1 MQMIAHNP
9 SRGIYPAT
17 SDYAHAMEV
26 AAPQR
31 LLFVSGTMGL
41 DKTGKPGTTLD
52 EQLALIWSNLRAI
65 LASAG
70 MSVDNIVRL
79 TSYLRDA
86 SFVEANQNA
95 RLAAL
100 GGRAIP
106 TTAIV
111 AQTLREDWL
120 VEIEVIAAA

>member
-1 MQMIAHNP
+1 MQVIAHNP
-9 SRGIYPAT
+9 SHGIYPAT

-26 AAPQR
+26 IAPQR

-41 DKTGKPGTTLD
+41 DETGKPGATLD
-52 EQLALIWSNLRAI
+52 EQLALIWNNLRAI

-70 MSVDNIVRL
+70 MGVDNIVRL

-111 AQTLREDWL
+111 VQTLREDWL

>member
-9 SRGIYPAT
+9 SHGIYPAT

-26 AAPQR
+26 VAPQR

-41 DKTGKPGTTLD
+41 DEAGKPGATLD
-52 EQLALIWSNLRAI
+52 EQLTLIWNNLRAI
-65 LASAG
+65 LASAD

-86 SFVEANQNA
+86 GFVEANQNA

-120 VEIEVIAAA
+120 VEIEVVAVA

>member
-9 SRGIYPAT
+9 SRGIYSAT

-41 DKTGKPGTTLD
+41 DETGKPGTTLD

>member
-1 MQMIAHNP
+1 MQLIAHNP
-9 SRGIYPAT
+9 SQGVYPAT

-26 AAPQR
+26 VGPQR

-41 DKTGKPGTTLD
+41 DGAGKPGAGLD
-52 EQLALIWSNLRAI
+52 EQLMLIWSNLRAI
-65 LASAG
+65 LASAH

-120 VEIEVIAAA
+120 VEIEVVAAA